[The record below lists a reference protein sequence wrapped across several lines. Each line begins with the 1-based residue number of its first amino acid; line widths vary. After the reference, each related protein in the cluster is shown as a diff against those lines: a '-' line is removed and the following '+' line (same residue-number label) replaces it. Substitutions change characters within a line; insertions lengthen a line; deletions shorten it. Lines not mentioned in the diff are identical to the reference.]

1 MSEFVMTGSDMFGR
15 YCLIEQ
21 KRYGAPNEKHVYKV
35 ISTFRSNC
43 WCEVP
48 YKAASGEVL
57 HDQIEDCVSVIH
69 CGICEINVQRF
80 RLADIEL
87 LPKKSSDRDRLL
99 EIADE
104 MDRVRSRCEF
114 CNKESGCD
122 WADETMCLERYIDDY
137 ARRIREALGADDG

>member
-21 KRYGAPNEKHVYKV
+21 MRYGIPNEKHIYKV

-104 MDRVRSRCEF
+104 MLVESLNVGSDKCSSIYFAGALVHYA
-114 CNKESGCD
+114 KEIKKVLG
-122 WADETMCLERYIDDY
+122 E
-137 ARRIREALGADDG
+137 EA